1 MKPILLSD
9 VVAEVESGG
18 LLHAVRFEPE
28 LYDRLLRRVDEPAV
42 AAVFRTC
49 RRCHGWP
56 GWVSTQTV
64 AVILSCSWGRYQILG
79 WNLYAHMLYKGP
91 VWAYLLDQDAQYRSF
106 EGFIG
111 TFGMTDVEFG
121 RLDDEALMR
130 FARYYNGPGNVRGY
144 AARLRAAFKRL
155 ASSPLP

>member
-1 MKPILLSD
+1 
-9 VVAEVESGG
+9 
-18 LLHAVRFEPE
+18 
-28 LYDRLLRRVDEPAV
+28 
-42 AAVFRTC
+42 
-49 RRCHGWP
+49 
-56 GWVSTQTV
+56 
-64 AVILSCSWGRYQILG
+64 
-79 WNLYAHMLYKGP
+79 MLYKGP

-155 ASSPLP
+155 ASSSPP